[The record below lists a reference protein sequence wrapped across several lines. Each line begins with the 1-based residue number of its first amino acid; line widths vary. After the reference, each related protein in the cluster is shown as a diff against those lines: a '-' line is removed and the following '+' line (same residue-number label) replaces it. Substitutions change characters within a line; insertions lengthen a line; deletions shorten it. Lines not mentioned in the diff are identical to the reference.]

1 MTDLNEKCQKR
12 LDDLERFLAE
22 SKKTFIGYP
31 CVANFDYSELY
42 RFLKYPLNNVGD
54 PFSDGQYHIHTRDF
68 EVEVLEWFA
77 KLNNAPMN
85 NYWGYVTNGG
95 SEGNLYG
102 LYLARE
108 LYPKGVVYYSQDT
121 HYSVSKNIRLLGMEH
136 VMIKSRRNG
145 EMDYDDFHSMLSTW
159 RSQPPIIFANIG
171 TTMKEATDDL
181 EQIKKVL
188 KDLAIPEYYIH
199 VDAALCGMI
208 RPFLDGSKAYDFAA
222 GAQSIAISGHKF
234 IGSPVP
240 CGVVLALKSNVGRI
254 TRAVEYIKSLDT
266 TVTGSRNGFTP
277 LVLWYAIKKL
287 GYNGFRQ
294 RANGCVDLAAR
305 AVKIFN
311 DEGIK
316 AWRNPG
322 TVTIVI
328 PRPSEKVCYKWQ
340 LAVQDDI
347 AHVMT
352 MPHVT
357 EDDVHE
363 IIKDIKTA

>member
-1 MTDLNEKCQKR
+1 MSALEKVDADR
-12 LDDLERFLAE
+12 LDELEHKLEE
-22 SKKTFIGYP
+22 SKKTFVGYP
-31 CVANFDYSELY
+31 CVANFDYSDLY

-54 PFSDGQYHIHTRDF
+54 PFTEGQYHLHTREF
-68 EVEVLEWFA
+68 ECEVLDWFA
-77 KLNNAPMN
+77 ELLNAPMN

-159 RSQPPIIFANIG
+159 RSQPPIIFANLG
-171 TTMKEATDDL
+171 TTMKEGTDDL

-208 RPFLDGSKAYDFAA
+208 RPFLDGSEAFDFAA

-254 TRAVEYIKSLDT
+254 TRAVEYINSLDT
-266 TVTGSRNGFTP
+266 TVTGSRNGFSP
-277 LVLWYAIKKL
+277 LILWYAIKKF
-287 GYNGFRQ
+287 GYDGFKK
-294 RANGCVDLAAR
+294 RANHCVDLAAK
-305 AVKIFN
+305 AVRIFN
-311 DEGIK
+311 NEGIK
-316 AWRNPG
+316 AWRNEG

-328 PRPSEKVCYKWQ
+328 PRPDEDVAYKWQ
-340 LAVQDDI
+340 LAIQDDM
-347 AHVMT
+347 AHVMI

-357 EDDVHE
+357 EDDVYE
-363 IIKDIKTA
+363 LIKDIKTA